1 MEAAE
6 RDLLQAT
13 VAEALAGV
21 DDGHVDRVLGELGWL
36 EMLAAEPRDAVA
48 IVFRALG
55 SANATAPALDDV
67 VVAGVGHVP
76 RPDLAVLLPQFVG
89 WEPPGATGG
98 GLATSRLATARE
110 LLVVGPGPAVATA
123 PVGDLRV
130 TAIEG
135 VDPALG
141 LHSVTLEPGSLSGD
155 ALPAGA
161 WETAVAWGRY
171 AVAAQIA
178 GACRAMLDLARTH
191 ALERVQFGKPV
202 ARFQAVRHRLAD
214 ALVAVEALDSA
225 LIAVDPV
232 DPMTAALAKAVA
244 GRSAATVARHCQQI
258 LAGIGFTTDHP
269 FHRYFKRT
277 LALDGLFGSADAITL
292 DLGRGLLATR
302 RVPHVIE
309 L

>member
-1 MEAAE
+1 MDGAE
-6 RDLLQAT
+6 RALLQAT

-21 DDGHVDRVLGELGWL
+21 DDGRIDAVLADLGWL

-55 SANATAPALDDV
+55 TGHATATALDDV
-67 VVAGVGHVP
+67 VVAGLGHAP
-76 RPDLAVLLPQFVG
+76 RPELAVLLPRFAS
-89 WEPPGATGG
+89 WDPPGA
-98 GLATSRLATARE
+98 
-110 LLVVGPGPAVATA
+110 PGPAAVAI
-123 PVGDLRV
+123 PVAELRV

-135 VDPALG
+135 IDPQAG
-141 LHSVTLEPGSLSGD
+141 LCSVSMERAAGSGESLD
-155 ALPAGA
+155 PGA
-161 WETAVAWGRY
+161 WDTAVAWGRY

-202 ARFQAVRHRLAD
+202 ARFQAVRHRLAE
-214 ALVAVEALDSA
+214 AYVAVEALDAAIS
-225 LIAVDPV
+225 AVDPS

-244 GRSAATVARHCQQI
+244 GRSAGTVTRHCQQI

-277 LALDGLFGSADAITL
+277 LALDGLFGSSAAITL
-292 DLGRGLLATR
+292 DLGRHLVATR